1 MPVFPSES
9 ILSDLDPVYPGTF
22 YVVDGEVT
30 RLFTHSSVAAA
41 KRVLRAREIRRC
53 DLAARAKALAAS
65 SSVSM
70 ELVSRTGEPMPSG

>member
-1 MPVFPSES
+1 MPVYPSET

-53 DLAARAKALAAS
+53 DLIARAKALSPEGAA
-65 SSVSM
+65 
-70 ELVSRTGEPMPSG
+70 T